1 MATTI
6 ITEYRV
12 GRNFIRLGDTVR
24 VLPSKPGRRD
34 GFRATITRIE
44 ALDDEDLPVAVH
56 LCVTLT
62 FKGASHHPQAG
73 MARVVTPDRIERCRP
88 KGTP

>member
-34 GFRATITRIE
+34 GFRATVTRIE
-44 ALDDEDLPVAVH
+44 ALDDGSPVAVH
-56 LCVTLT
+56 LGVTLT
-62 FKGASHHPQAG
+62 ASGGSRHPQAG
-73 MARVVTPDRIERCRP
+73 MSRVVPPARIERCHQKDAP
-88 KGTP
+88 